1 MKYYLYILLF
11 FIFSCEEIQENV
23 EALPYD
29 FLISEAWINFESED
43 LDSAED
49 LFLEVLDSEDSM
61 VPYYSA
67 AYLGLGW
74 TKLYQAK
81 DLSGNSNNSFDD
93 IYNLRSDARDYF
105 VSVIEECNAQDEVAD
120 CENSE
125 IPGELIFDAYAGLA
139 YSYSLFG
146 IYDDC
151 SESIN
156 PECDGGED
164 RFNCGMNN
172 QLYNNLDEC
181 SESCFADMNDD
192 GILNEYCWD
201 VVLGGWNS
209 NHLTEIS
216 CEEAD
221 HQWKNEDEFSCLNMR
236 GAALE
241 YSSILLNNNPSYYF
255 IYDSE
260 NINAN
265 SMHILRAQLYINL
278 GEYQL
283 AEAEILAVDLTLSD
297 ITFTLLDSYED
308 IYDSYDRYLYIGFEG
323 NNNSKNFIPMET
335 NLLSYDCYYSC
346 SSISDEENCVG
357 GCEWLENEGCQELY
371 DDMYVNYD
379 SCEADCADG
388 ECKGSYSSSVTAS
401 FSPLLP
407 CLYTYSEDVD
417 INLSDEEIIQCL
429 DSFPTNKL
437 EYKFAIR
444 FPASIIE
451 GYTCTSN
458 VEDDIFTIYYTE
470 GECIDNCDSL
480 GCQIV
485 DFDYANCQSQTDLEF
500 IDGIGCVDSYMYLME
515 EFDDNIC
522 LDDGYRSIEIEQ
534 GQGPISL
541 ESSFGLCLPN

>member
-49 LFLEVLDSEDSM
+49 LFVEVLNSEDSM

-81 DLSGNSNNSFDD
+81 DLSGNSSDNFDD

-156 PECDGGED
+156 SECDGGED
-164 RFNCGMNN
+164 RFSCIPDNQIYNTESECESNCEQYTTYTCSNN
-172 QLYNNLDEC
+172 QIYY
-181 SESCFADMNDD
+181 S
-192 GILNEYCWD
+192 
-201 VVLGGWNS
+201 
-209 NHLTEIS
+209 TEDS
-216 CEEAD
+216 CEEECSD
-221 HQWKNEDEFSCLNMR
+221 GGECLLNVPLCLNMR
-236 GAALE
+236 EAALE
-241 YSSILLNNNPSYYF
+241 YSDILLDNNPSYYF
-255 IYDSE
+255 MYDSD
-260 NINAN
+260 NINTN
-265 SMHILRAQLYINL
+265 SMRILRAQLYINL

-458 VEDDIFTIYYTE
+458 IEDDIFTIYYTE